1 MPETPA
7 PRVFISYS
15 HDDPAHCDRV
25 LALADR
31 LRADGIDALIDQY
44 IQAPPE
50 GWPAWCAAQIDTAD
64 FVLMVC
70 TETYFR
76 RVSGKEEAG
85 AGHGWRWEGR
95 LINQYLYDAG
105 SASAKF
111 IPVLLADG
119 SDAHVPLPVKGG
131 TIYRVETP
139 EGYEPLLRLLSDQPL
154 TPMPPLGIPRP
165 LPPRDR
171 RAGGGREEP
180 SSASAASPPSHPDL
194 SLLYR
199 TVNLLPFGSVGRWL
213 DLASEV
219 IKTRPATQA
228 KPKPGP
234 GGILWNPPDKMRM
247 ARPERIEV
255 RIGDADV
262 AVDKLREGLRGR
274 GTPRID
280 TLEITPLMRVALT
293 ADPKDFSIQVLSTQ
307 DQLVRPGSVARW
319 DFDVAAQRSGLHRL
333 RLLASM
339 RVKAEGKDEVV
350 DLPSYES
357 EVRVSVAP
365 IHAVGKFCGKN
376 WQWIAG
382 TVAIPLLVWAAKS
395 TGVGSAVLKNLSGW
409 FTSR

>member
-1 MPETPA
+1 MPEAAA
-7 PRVFISYS
+7 PRIFISYS
-15 HDDPAHCDRV
+15 HDNPAHCDRV

-31 LRADGIDALIDQY
+31 LRADGVDSVIDQY
-44 IQAPPE
+44 IQTPPE
-50 GWPAWCAAQIDTAD
+50 GWRAWCAAQIDAAD

-76 RVSGKEEAG
+76 LVGEELG
-85 AGHGWRWEGR
+85 AGHGWLWGGR
-95 LINQYLYDAG
+95 LINQYLDDA
-105 SASAKF
+105 SSVSAKF

-119 SDAHVPLPVKGG
+119 SDAQVPLPLKGG

-139 EGYEPLLRLLSDQPL
+139 EGYELLLRLLSDQPL
-154 TPMPPLGIPRP
+154 TPMPPLRTPRH
-165 LPPRDR
+165 LPPRER
-171 RAGGGREEP
+171 RAGSAGGEP
-180 SSASAASPPSHPDL
+180 SSATAASPPSRPDL
-194 SLLYR
+194 SL
-199 TVNLLPFGSVGRWL
+199 NLSPFRSVGRWL

-219 IKTRPATQA
+219 IKTRPTTRA

-307 DQLVRPGSVARW
+307 DQLVRPRSVARW
-319 DFDVAAQRSGLHRL
+319 DFDVTAQRSGLHRL

-339 RVKAEGKDEVV
+339 RVKAESKDEVV

-382 TVAIPLLVWAAKS
+382 TVAIPLLVWTAKS
-395 TGVGSAVLKNLSGW
+395 TEVASAVLKNLSGW
-409 FTSR
+409 FASR